1 MDVACHLNESSRT
14 QVISKWHA
22 RSVSGL
28 SKTDAF
34 WMVLH
39 GLIKLENPSSKFD
52 DLSDIAC

>member
-1 MDVACHLNESSRT
+1 VACHLNESSRT

-28 SKTDAF
+28 NKTDAF

-52 DLSDIAC
+52 NLSDIAC